1 VDVILHLIRTAA
13 PPSAIAE
20 GDWVIYMDRL
30 ELVQGRE
37 APEAIDYDQLVA
49 FIFTADHVVT
59 W

>member
-1 VDVILHLIRTAA
+1 MILHLIRTAA

-30 ELVQGRE
+30 ELVRGRE
-37 APEAIDYDQLVA
+37 APRPIDYDQLVA
-49 FIFTADHVVT
+49 LLFTADRVVT

>member
-1 VDVILHLIRTAA
+1 MDVILHLIRTAA
-13 PPSAIAE
+13 PRSAISE

-30 ELVQGRE
+30 ELVRGRE

-49 FIFTADHVVT
+49 LIFTADHVVT